1 MIDKCTPEE
10 DAAFGEIVRDNY
22 RLKRSI
28 LQKADGSIVESKKS
42 MKRQKPGHVKRA
54 EREAIDRAVWGK
66 S

>member
-1 MIDKCTPEE
+1 MIDRCTPEE

-28 LQKADGSIVESKKS
+28 LQKMDGSIVEAKKP
-42 MKRQKPGHVKRA
+42 MKKPKPAHVKRA
-54 EREAIDRAVWGK
+54 EREAINRVVWGK